1 MIDPLLSG
9 SKEFQ
14 QKNNK
19 MTSPGEQEHGF
30 GTFPTESGKGEG
42 REEGKGRKTGGG
54 KARPVAHP
62 YVENHQGAEKEVP
75 READRVREADRCVT
89 SGSPGQEDS
98 LEQSGGHHHH
108 VCCCCCCKTVCQ

>member
-30 GTFPTESGKGEG
+30 GTFPTEAGKGEG

-54 KARPVAHP
+54 KARPWLTHMWRTT
-62 YVENHQGAEKEVP
+62 KEQK
-75 READRVREADRCVT
+75 RRC
-89 SGSPGQEDS
+89 
-98 LEQSGGHHHH
+98 LERLIG
-108 VCCCCCCKTVCQ
+108 